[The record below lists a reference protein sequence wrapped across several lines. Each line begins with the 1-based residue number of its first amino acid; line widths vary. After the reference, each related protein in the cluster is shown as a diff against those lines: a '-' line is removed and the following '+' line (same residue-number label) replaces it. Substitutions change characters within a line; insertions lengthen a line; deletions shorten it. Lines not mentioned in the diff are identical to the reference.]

1 MRDFPIDDKKEI
13 GKKKQKVSSSTM
25 KNMYEDKLREI
36 VRQEIKTIQE
46 ADLEKG
52 GSSLPSK
59 VKIYMNKFVDELKRA
74 KLNRIK
80 EVAVLYK
87 VISAL
92 GLKPQE
98 ISMYIPKI
106 KKEV

>member
-13 GKKKQKVSSSTM
+13 GRKRQKVSSSTM

-98 ISMYIPKI
+98 ISMYISKI

>member
-1 MRDFPIDDKKEI
+1 
-13 GKKKQKVSSSTM
+13 
-25 KNMYEDKLREI
+25 
-36 VRQEIKTIQE
+36 
-46 ADLEKG
+46 
-52 GSSLPSK
+52 
-59 VKIYMNKFVDELKRA
+59 MNKFIEELKKA

-98 ISMYIPKI
+98 IGMYIAKI

>member
-1 MRDFPIDDKKEI
+1 MKDFE
-13 GKKKQKVSSSTM
+13 
-25 KNMYEDKLREI
+25 EKLREM
-36 VRQEIKTIQE
+36 VRQEIKSINE

-52 GSSLPSK
+52 GSALPSK
-59 VKIYMNKFVDELKRA
+59 VKMYMNKFIDELKKA

-92 GLKPQE
+92 GLKPQDL
-98 ISMYIPKI
+98 SMYISKI